1 MAANARGTTTM
12 RVLRRFC
19 LRTSLPCLALCFFAG
34 LGQVAGQNFTE
45 IKPSPQQ
52 TAWQE
57 LEIGVIFHFGPN
69 TFMDR
74 EWGDGTAEPTVF
86 NPSSFDAEQWIEAVK
101 AAGAKYVVLVAKHH
115 DGFCL
120 WPSELTNYSVKNS
133 PWKGGK
139 GDVVREVADAARRNG
154 LKFGIY
160 LSPWDRHDSRYADS
174 PAYDKYYLGQLDEL
188 ASQYGELVEFW
199 MDGAGSAG
207 HTYDF
212 DKIVQELRMWQP
224 NTMVFADTALYK
236 AADLRWVGNEAGT
249 VPYENWNVVD
259 RAGYTRWRPVEADTP
274 LRKLH
279 WFWHPNDEASLK
291 SLVELIDLYNATVG
305 HGAQLMLGIA
315 PDSTGRVPGPDVARL
330 KEFGDA
336 VRSLYSLNLVTEQ
349 SGRGIAKEALDGDPD
364 TFWSA
369 PKDSHH
375 ATIEVA
381 FARPVTFDRAL
392 TMEWLN
398 DGQHV
403 QKYAIEV
410 MDGATWKRVAEGQAI
425 GQKKIDIFAPV
436 TAQRV
441 RLNLMATSGEAHIR
455 EFELF
460 NGSRARSNPG
470 KEQAHESSAQWPTPS
485 DTVKTQRMAARV
497 GR

>member
-1 MAANARGTTTM
+1 MKSFPPGILA
-12 RVLRRFC
+12 
-19 LRTSLPCLALCFFAG
+19 TSLLGAL
-34 LGQVAGQNFTE
+34 LTILPGQVFSQSFSD

-52 TAWQE
+52 IAWQDM
-57 LEIGVIFHFGPN
+57 EIGVIFHFGPN

-74 EWGDGTAEPTVF
+74 EWGEGTAEPSVF
-86 NPSSFDAEQWIEAVK
+86 NPPNFDADQWIHAVK

-120 WPSELTNYSVKNS
+120 WPSELTAYSVKSS

-139 GDVVREVADAARRNG
+139 GDVVREVASAARRQG

-160 LSPWDRHDSRYADS
+160 LSPWDRHDPRYNDP

-212 DKIVQELRMWQP
+212 DKIVQQLRMWQP
-224 NTMVFADTALYK
+224 NTMVFADTALYR

-259 RAGYTRWRPVEADTP
+259 RTGYLRWRPVEADTP
-274 LRKLH
+274 LRNLH
-279 WFWHPNDEASLK
+279 WFWHPHDETSLK
-291 SLVELIDLYNATVG
+291 SLPELLDLYDQTVG

-315 PDSTGRVPGPDVARL
+315 PDKTGQVPAEDVARL

-336 VRSLYSLNLVTEQ
+336 VRNRYRHNLVTEKQ
-349 SGRGIAKEALDGDPD
+349 GRGNAKEALDGDPE

-369 PKDSHH
+369 PADSHH
-375 ATIEVA
+375 AVIEVS
-381 FARPVTFDRAL
+381 FPQPVTFDRAL
-392 TMEWLN
+392 AMEWLN

-410 MDGATWKRVAEGQAI
+410 MEGTKWKRVAEGQAI
-425 GQKKIDIFAPV
+425 GHRKIDLFAPV
-436 TAQRV
+436 TTLRV
-441 RLNLMATSGEAHIR
+441 RLNLLSTSAEAHIR
-455 EFELF
+455 EFQLF
-460 NGSRARSNPG
+460 DGAGGEKGDSSLRS
-470 KEQAHESSAQWPTPS
+470 E
-485 DTVKTQRMAARV
+485 
-497 GR
+497 

>member
-1 MAANARGTTTM
+1 MATANHS
-12 RVLRRFC
+12 RF
-19 LRTSLPCLALCFFAG
+19 LIAFLLWQLFAPG
-34 LGQVAGQNFTE
+34 DCSAQNFSE

-52 TAWQE
+52 VAWQD

-74 EWGDGTAEPTVF
+74 EWGDGTAEPRVF
-86 NPSSFDAEQWIEAVK
+86 NPQNFDAEQWIQAVK

-133 PWKGGK
+133 PWKGGH
-139 GDVVREVADAARRNG
+139 GNLVREVAEAAHRNG

-160 LSPWDRHDSRYADS
+160 LSPWDRHDPRYADP

-188 ASQYGELVEFW
+188 ASGYGELAEWW

-212 DKIVQELRMWQP
+212 DRIVQQLRMWQP
-224 NTMVFADTALYK
+224 NAMVFADTALYR
-236 AADLRWVGNEAGT
+236 AADLRWVGNEDGK

-259 RAGYTRWRPVEADTP
+259 RTGYLRWRPVEADTP
-274 LRKLH
+274 LRKQH
-279 WFWHPNDEASLK
+279 WFWHPHDEASLK
-291 SLVELIDLYNATVG
+291 SLSELIELYNQTVG
-305 HGAQLMLGIA
+305 RGAQLMIGIA
-315 PDSTGRVPGPDVARL
+315 PDSTGRVPAEGVARL
-330 KEFGDA
+330 REFGEA
-336 VRSLYSLNLVTEQ
+336 IRQLYGHNLVKEKGGTG
-349 SGRGIAKEALDGDPD
+349 SAVEALDGDTD

-369 PKDSHH
+369 PAGSHS
-375 ATIEVA
+375 ASIEVS
-381 FARPVTFDRAL
+381 FPQPVTFDRAL

-410 MDGATWKRVAEGQAI
+410 MENGEWKRVAKGQAI
-425 GQKKIDIFAPV
+425 GHKKIDLFSPV

-441 RLNLMATSGEAHIR
+441 RLNLLSTSSEAHIR
-455 EFELF
+455 EFQLL
-460 NGSRARSNPG
+460 NGS
-470 KEQAHESSAQWPTPS
+470 AQL
-485 DTVKTQRMAARV
+485 
-497 GR
+497 

>member
-1 MAANARGTTTM
+1 MGSLWNRCA
-12 RVLRRFC
+12 C
-19 LRTSLPCLALCFFAG
+19 TSLLLLLFCG
-34 LGQVAGQNFTE
+34 LMIPSKTRAQNFSE
-45 IKPSPQQ
+45 MKPSPQQ
-52 TAWQE
+52 VAWQDM
-57 LEIGVIFHFGPN
+57 EIGVIFHFGPN

-74 EWGDGTAEPTVF
+74 EWGDGTAEPSVF
-86 NPSSFDAEQWIEAVK
+86 NPSNFDAEQWIEAVK
-101 AAGAKYVVLVAKHH
+101 AAGAKYVVMVAKHH

-120 WPSELTNYSVKNS
+120 WPSELTSYSVKSS

-139 GDVVREVADAARRNG
+139 GDVVREVAEAARRNG
-154 LKFGIY
+154 LEFGIY
-160 LSPWDRHDSRYADS
+160 LSPWDRHDPRYADP

-212 DKIVQELRMWQP
+212 DKIVEELRMWQS
-224 NTMVFADTALYK
+224 NTLVFADVALYR

-259 RAGYTRWRPVEADTP
+259 RTGYLRWRPVEADTP

-279 WFWHPNDEASLK
+279 WFWHPKDEGSLK
-291 SLVELIDLYNATVG
+291 SLSEMVELYNQTVG

-315 PDSTGRVPGPDVARL
+315 PDNAGRVPAEDAARL

-336 VRSLYSLNLVTEQ
+336 VRKLYGHNLVKEEHGQ
-349 SGRGIAKEALDGDPD
+349 SAGEKAIDGDAE

-369 PKDSHH
+369 SAGSH
-375 ATIEVA
+375 AANIEVV
-381 FARPVTFDRAL
+381 FPKPVTFDRAL

-410 MDGATWKRVAEGQAI
+410 LEGTGWRRVAEGQAI
-425 GQKKIDIFAPV
+425 GHKKIDTFPAV
-436 TAQRV
+436 TTQRV
-441 RLNLMATSGEAHIR
+441 RLNLLSTSSEAHIR
-455 EFELF
+455 EFQLF
-460 NGSRARSNPG
+460 NGSG
-470 KEQAHESSAQWPTPS
+470 AQ
-485 DTVKTQRMAARV
+485 
-497 GR
+497 